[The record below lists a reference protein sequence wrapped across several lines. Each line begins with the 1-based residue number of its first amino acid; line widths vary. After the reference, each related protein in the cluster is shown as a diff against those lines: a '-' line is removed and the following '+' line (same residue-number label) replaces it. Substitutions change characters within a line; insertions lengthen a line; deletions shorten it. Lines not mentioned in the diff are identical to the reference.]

1 MIYSTP
7 WGKRKGFPPG
17 CGGAST
23 MGCLVFILI
32 AGVIVYVG
40 LRVGEAYWSFF
51 EVRHKTQEAL
61 NWAVAGSAKSEAE
74 IMQKVITNVT
84 EVGVALSSENIQI
97 TQTTDTLTITV
108 SWGQEVEFPY
118 YKLPLDFSTTQTE
131 EKRWQKGG
139 LVIKG
144 KSFPESIKP

>member
-1 MIYSTP
+1 
-7 WGKRKGFPPG
+7 
-17 CGGAST
+17 

-32 AGVIVYVG
+32 AGVIAYVG
-40 LRVGEAYWSFF
+40 FRVGEAYWGFF
-51 EVRHKTQEAL
+51 EVRHKAREAL
-61 NWAVAGSAKSEAE
+61 NWAVAVPPKSEAE
-74 IMQKVITNVT
+74 ITQRVITNVSQ
-84 EVGVALSSENIQI
+84 VGLALSSQNIQI
-97 TQTTDTLTITV
+97 SQTTDTLTITV

-144 KSFPESIKP
+144 KS